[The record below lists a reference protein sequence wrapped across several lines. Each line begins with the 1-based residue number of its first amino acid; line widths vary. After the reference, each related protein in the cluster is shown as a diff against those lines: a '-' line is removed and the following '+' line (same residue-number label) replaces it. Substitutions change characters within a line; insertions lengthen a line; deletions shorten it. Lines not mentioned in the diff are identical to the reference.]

1 MGKLRSRG
9 GFTILAGTRYT
20 VKVGKGELNEGVHQ
34 KLGAGLCVH
43 DPSMQEA
50 ELEGGV
56 QV

>member
-1 MGKLRSRG
+1 MGKLRFRG
-9 GFTILAGTRYT
+9 GFAILAGTRYT
-20 VKVGKGELNEGVHQ
+20 VKVGKGELNKGVHQ

-50 ELEGGV
+50 EREGGV